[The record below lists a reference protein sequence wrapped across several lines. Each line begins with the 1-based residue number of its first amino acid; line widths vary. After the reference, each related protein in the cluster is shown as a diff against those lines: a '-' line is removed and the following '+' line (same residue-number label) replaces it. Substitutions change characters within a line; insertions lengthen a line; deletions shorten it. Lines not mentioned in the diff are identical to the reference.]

1 MSIKEQIEQ
10 DLKQAMLGGDKTLT
24 TTLRG
29 IKSTILDAEIA
40 KGVRDTGLS
49 DEETI
54 ALLQKEAKKR
64 QDSAGLFKQGG
75 NIEKAQ
81 AELAEKRQI
90 ETYLPAQLSDSELSD
105 IVEEAIK
112 ELGASGPQAMGQVIA
127 QVKQRTGGKADGGRI
142 ATIVRERLAGWFFL
156 SILILCSKETMSHDY
171 LHGRGRVW

>member
-1 MSIKEQIEQ
+1 MTIKQQIEQ

-29 IKSTILDAEIA
+29 VKSAILDAEIA
-40 KGVRDTGLS
+40 KGVRDKGLV
-49 DEETI
+49 EEEVI

-64 QDSAGLFKQGG
+64 QDSADLFKQGG
-75 NIEKAQ
+75 NTEKAQ

-90 ETYLPAQLSDSELSD
+90 ETYLPAQLSENELSD

-112 ELGASGPQAMGQVIA
+112 ELGVSGPQAMGQVIG

-142 ATIVRERLAGWFFL
+142 AAIVRERLAG
-156 SILILCSKETMSHDY
+156 
-171 LHGRGRVW
+171 